1 MTEKT
6 LNTRILLKYDTLANW
21 QSSTLI
27 LKAGE
32 LAIAVVGNSAIQ
44 NDNSL
49 KGDANLN
56 KTPIVGIKVGDGLKT
71 FSQLNWIQA
80 IAGDVPSWA
89 KESDWATVKA
99 AYNQAITEAISGLST
114 TGALKDLS
122 NKVDGIAAGGTTNVG
137 KVELITGITMKDGKV
152 ESYTTTPITTDMITA
167 GSETL
172 TEKLAAVDSAITQ
185 AKNDAISTAAGDATS
200 KANAAQ
206 SAAATDATNKAD
218 AAKDAAIA
226 AAKTETETQV
236 GTLKTDLLGTG
247 AVYKTD
253 TIASVKQAA
262 ADALAA
268 ANAASTAAGNASAKV
283 DTEIQKLDYT
293 DTADNTKFVS
303 KVDEVDGK
311 ISVTRVAVTDVL
323 GIADSYDKSTNRI
336 ATVATVNTAVGNV
349 RNELLEDIGEITGAM
364 RFRGTVIGAPT
375 SSTVPEED
383 GMGAFRKGD
392 VLVDSSSTKEYIC
405 TGSSP
410 LTWEELGAEGIY
422 ALSSD
427 LEAHIQNYDT
437 LNTKVTT
444 DHEDRIGDLE
454 ETVGE
459 HTTQISNKVEQT
471 AYNTKIGEIE
481 TDIGNLENA
490 VGEINHATNGI
501 LAQAKSHVATEIGK
515 LDGTVSGTGDFI
527 VSVTQTDG
535 IVTATKGNVDITQVK
550 NLKVIDGSETT
561 GSAVTTSDV
570 FALKGYV
577 DTKAASAAANA
588 IDTADIPGQIDAKIN
603 ALDSSVA
610 ATAEANNQ
618 VSVLTG
624 ITQTDG
630 KLTAKTETKLAA
642 IAKTGNVNDLIQTT
656 GDVLIFDCGGSGVT
670 A

>member
-1 MTEKT
+1 MAEKI
-6 LNTRILLKYDTLANW
+6 LQTRIQLKYDSLANW
-21 QSSTLI
+21 MQDKIT

-32 LAIAVVGNSAIQ
+32 MAIATIETA
-44 NDNSL
+44 
-49 KGDANLN
+49 ANGSTGM
-56 KTPIVGIKVGDGLKT
+56 TPPAVGIKIGNGSSK
-71 FSQLNWIQA
+71 FSALPWIQA
-80 IAGDVPSWA
+80 VAGDVPSWA
-89 KESDWATVKA
+89 KEAEWTQVKK
-99 AYNQAITEAISGLST
+99 AYNQAIADAISGLST

-137 KVELITGITMKDGKV
+137 KTELITGITMKDGKV

-172 TEKLAAVDSAITQ
+172 TAKLTAVDSAITK
-185 AKNDAISTAAGDATS
+185 AKEDAISAAAADATS

-206 SAAATDATNKAD
+206 SAAATDAANKAD
-218 AAKDAAIA
+218 AAKSEAIT

-323 GIADSYDKSTNRI
+323 GIADSYNKSTNKI

-364 RFRGTVIGAPT
+364 RFRGTVAADPTTTAP
-375 SSTVPEED
+375 SVPSD
-383 GMGAFRKGD
+383 GMGTFRAGD
-392 VLVDSSSTKEYIC
+392 VVINSANSKEFIYNG
-405 TGSSP
+405 TA
-410 LTWEELGAEGIY
+410 WEELGSEGVY
-422 ALSSD
+422 AVKSEVDSAIGGLD
-427 LEAHIQNYDT
+427 DRVEA
-437 LNTKVTT
+437 L
-444 DHEDRIGDLE
+444 
-454 ETVGE
+454 
-459 HTTQISNKVEQT
+459 
-471 AYNTKIGEIE
+471 E
-481 TDIGNLENA
+481 TDNTQNKADIAALVEADKSFATKTELSNA
-490 VGEINHATNGI
+490 VDPISTEVSRLAGAVDTTLPQNIATAKSEAQSYADGLVNA
-501 LAQAKSHVATEIGK
+501 LDVTDAQATGSGF
-515 LDGTVSGTGDFI
+515 VSA
-527 VSVTQTDG
+527 VTQTDG
-535 IVTATKGNVDITQVK
+535 KI
-550 NLKVIDGSETT
+550 
-561 GSAVTTSDV
+561 AVTKSNITLAHISDL
-570 FALKGYV
+570 AYASNDSAETAIAQKSYV

-588 IDTADIPGQIDAKIN
+588 IDTANIPGQIDTKIN